1 MPCDNSSGVG
11 NRSENV
17 VVTLKLRFKF
27 FEFLNGGFYKRI
39 IQNSRCCHF
48 IGGLSRWGEIR
59 RRPFD
64 NRAATVG
71 RVAHK
76 AIGFALLGSVFC
88 HLVLRLDFFS
98 GTPGP
103 PPFSVMNATPA
114 DSRAVQMAS
123 IFQRFD
129 GKETFNV
136 SAGSL
141 CSQCSRALAACTCS
155 LVIMPWSQDQL
166 AMSVVHFEKPK
177 PWRRPAS
184 CLLCAPA
191 GAEPARQIVQSLAPG
206 CPTVTFRAS
215 ARTMASILPASRRP
229 ASGTRVADSPPLRL
243 IRPYPRN
250 RCPFS
255 STFDSTMDTHP

>member
-11 NRSENV
+11 KRSENV

-27 FEFLNGGFYKRI
+27 FEFLDGGFHKRI
-39 IQNSRCCHF
+39 IQISRCCHF
-48 IGGLSRWGEIR
+48 IGGLARWGEIR

-64 NRAATVG
+64 SRAATVG

-76 AIGFALLGSVFC
+76 AIGFALLRSVIC

-103 PPFSVMNATPA
+103 LPFSVMNSTPA

-141 CSQCSRALAACTCS
+141 CSQRSKALAACTCS
-155 LVIMPWSQDQL
+155 LVIMPRSQDQL

-177 PWRRPAS
+177 PWRVVLDAHAANWPVFAPPQWPAFTPP
-184 CLLCAPA
+184 LTP
-191 GAEPARQIVQSLAPG
+191 PQ
-206 CPTVTFRAS
+206 PT
-215 ARTMASILPASRRP
+215 LPAVRR
-229 ASGTRVADSPPLRL
+229 AVITALSPKQ
-243 IRPYPRN
+243 IYE
-250 RCPFS
+250 RCPHCRMRVRIQS
-255 STFDSTMDTHP
+255 K